1 MPEDITPTPHEPV
14 KGGVV
19 PYLTLDGAVAAAR
32 FYEHAL
38 GAQIMSMVEPDA
50 EGRTMH
56 IHLYLN
62 GSSIMLSDAYPDH
75 GHPYRPMQG
84 ATLMMMVNDIQAA
97 YQRAVDAGCEAT
109 LRPEKMFWG
118 DTYGEFRCPYGV
130 SWSMNQPG

>member
-1 MPEDITPTPHEPV
+1 MPEDVTSQPHEPV

-32 FYEHAL
+32 FYEKAL
-38 GAQIMSMVEPDA
+38 GAQVMSMVEPDA
-50 EGRTMH
+50 DGRTMH

-75 GHPYRPMQG
+75 GHPYRPAQG
-84 ATLMMMVNDIQAA
+84 MTLMLMVEDIHAA
-97 YQRAVDAGCEAT
+97 YGRAVDAGCEAT
-109 LRPEKMFWG
+109 LKPDKMFWG